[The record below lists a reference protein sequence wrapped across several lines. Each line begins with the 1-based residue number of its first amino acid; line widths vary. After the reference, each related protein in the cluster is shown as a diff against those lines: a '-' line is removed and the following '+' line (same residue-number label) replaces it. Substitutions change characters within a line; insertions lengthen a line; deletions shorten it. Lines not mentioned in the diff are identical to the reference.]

1 MDKLVKQRLNKPAY
15 GLILG
20 LILPFIV
27 VLVMYFIQDNKDMS
41 LINYIKYL
49 TRMGTFL
56 PMLSLTTLI
65 NLIPFYLFKRLEMWY
80 INKGIVFSI
89 FLYVLLVVFLKFVN
103 N

>member
-1 MDKLVKQRLNKPAY
+1 MDKLVKQRLNKPGY

-27 VLVMYFIQDNKDMS
+27 IVIMFFLQDNKDFT

-49 TRMGTFL
+49 THMGTFL
-56 PMLSLTTLI
+56 PMLSLTTLV

-89 FLYVLLVVFLKFVN
+89 FLYVVFVVFLKFAN
-103 N
+103 S

>member
-1 MDKLVKQRLNKPAY
+1 MDKLVKQRLNKPGY
-15 GLILG
+15 GLLLG

-27 VLVMYFIQDNKDMS
+27 VVIMYFLQDNRSFS
-41 LINYIKYL
+41 LFEYLHYL

-65 NLIPFYLFKRLEMWY
+65 NLIPFYIFQRFEMWY

-89 FLYVLLVVFLKFVN
+89 FLYVVLVVFLKFVN
-103 N
+103 